1 MTPLMTRVNP
11 VENKNTENKVGMD
24 FSYFLDNDV
33 TLPMHIDDTSSTADE
48 VKKKTTK
55 KRKTSTR
62 KINTDGTEKEE
73 LSMLHSNEPYSK
85 KYEETTEALKA
96 AIVQLDMGLN
106 DMQTDIQQIRSS
118 RTLKRKYDYLSM
130 MQGNM
135 GQFINNKISALREIN
150 NSITR
155 CNDFELKRMKELK
168 LTENAK
174 DDDKA
179 IMDMYN
185 AFVSMPVS
193 SGVQLGPPVQDI
205 SKMGRSINTSTGPN
219 GSDPGFANYMSNM
232 SPSEILMMYEN
243 DPDVQQVVMYDETTG
258 AKWFEVMNTRTG
270 EVIKN
275 ADKHGSIIMD
285 DTVLDL
291 NNNIAKNINIGESYP
306 IVRVG
311 KSVMDT
317 Y

>member
-1 MTPLMTRVNP
+1 MQLMTYVKAETP
-11 VENKNTENKVGMD
+11 KNDNKVSLD
-24 FSYFLDNDV
+24 FSYFSNNEV
-33 TLPMHIDDTSSTADE
+33 TMPNHQIDSTTTDDT
-48 VKKKTTK
+48 KKKTR
-55 KRKTSTR
+55 KRKTSS
-62 KINTDGTEKEE
+62 KINTDGTKNDD
-73 LSMLHSNEPYSK
+73 LDMLQTNEPYSK
-85 KYEETTEALKA
+85 KYEETTEALKG
-96 AIVQLDMGLN
+96 AIVQLDMGLA
-106 DMQTDIQQIRSS
+106 DMQNDIQQIRSS

-168 LTENAK
+168 LSENAK
-174 DDDKA
+174 DDDKT

-193 SGVQLGPPVQDI
+193 SGVQLGPAVQDI
-205 SKMGRSINTSTGPN
+205 STMGRGVNTSGI
-219 GSDPGFANYMSNM
+219 DDGFNNYMQNL
-232 SPSEILMMYEN
+232 SPAETLMMYEN
-243 DPDVQQVVMYDETTG
+243 DPDVQQVVMYDEATG
-258 AKWFEVMNTRTG
+258 AKWFEIMNMRTG
-270 EVIKN
+270 EIIKN
-275 ADKHGSIIMD
+275 ADKHGNIIME

-311 KSVMDT
+311 KSVVDT

>member
-1 MTPLMTRVNP
+1 MQLMTYVKP
-11 VENKNTENKVGMD
+11 EPETPKNDNKVSLD
-24 FSYFLDNDV
+24 FSYFSNNEV
-33 TLPMHIDDTSSTADE
+33 TMPNHQIDSTTTDDT
-48 VKKKTTK
+48 KKKTR
-55 KRKTSTR
+55 KRKTSS
-62 KINTDGTEKEE
+62 KINTDGTKNDD
-73 LSMLHSNEPYSK
+73 LDMLQTNEPYSK
-85 KYEETTEALKA
+85 KYEETTEALKG
-96 AIVQLDMGLN
+96 AIVQLDMGLA
-106 DMQTDIQQIRSS
+106 DMQNDIQQIRSS

-168 LTENAK
+168 LSENAK
-174 DDDKA
+174 DDDKT

-193 SGVQLGPPVQDI
+193 SGVQLGPAVQDI
-205 SKMGRSINTSTGPN
+205 STMGRGVNTSGI
-219 GSDPGFANYMSNM
+219 DDGFNNYMQNL
-232 SPSEILMMYEN
+232 SPAETLMMYEN
-243 DPDVQQVVMYDETTG
+243 DPDVQQVVMYDEATG
-258 AKWFEVMNTRTG
+258 AKWFEIMNTRTG

-275 ADKHGSIIMD
+275 ADKHGNIIME

-311 KSVMDT
+311 KSVVDT

>member
-1 MTPLMTRVNP
+1 MQLMTYVKP
-11 VENKNTENKVGMD
+11 ETPKNDNKVSLD
-24 FSYFLDNDV
+24 FSYFSNNEV
-33 TLPMHIDDTSSTADE
+33 TMPNHQIDSDTTDDT
-48 VKKKTTK
+48 KKKTR
-55 KRKTSTR
+55 KRKTSS
-62 KINTDGTEKEE
+62 KINTDGTKNDD
-73 LSMLHSNEPYSK
+73 LDILQTNEPYSK
-85 KYEETTEALKA
+85 KYEETTEALKG
-96 AIVQLDMGLN
+96 AIVQLDMGLA
-106 DMQTDIQQIRSS
+106 DMQNDIQQIRSS

-168 LTENAK
+168 LSENAK
-174 DDDKA
+174 DDDKT

-193 SGVQLGPPVQDI
+193 SGVQLGPAVQDI
-205 SKMGRSINTSTGPN
+205 STIGRGVNTSGI
-219 GSDPGFANYMSNM
+219 DDGFNSYMQNL
-232 SPSEILMMYEN
+232 SPAETLMMYEN
-243 DPDVQQVVMYDETTG
+243 DPDVQQVVMYDEATG
-258 AKWFEVMNTRTG
+258 AKWFEIMNMRTG
-270 EVIKN
+270 EIIKN
-275 ADKHGSIIMD
+275 ADKHGNIIME

-311 KSVMDT
+311 KSVVDT

>member
-1 MTPLMTRVNP
+1 MKLMTRV
-11 VENKNTENKVGMD
+11 EELKKDDNKVSLD
-24 FSYFLDNDV
+24 FSYFSDNEV
-33 TLPMHIDDTSSTADE
+33 TIPNHQMDDLINQE
-48 VKKKTTK
+48 EPKKKTK
-55 KRKTSTR
+55 KRKTSS
-62 KINTDGTEKEE
+62 KINTDGTNKDD
-73 LSMLHSNEPYSK
+73 LDMLQSNEPYSK
-85 KYEETTEALKA
+85 KYEETTEALKG
-96 AIVQLDMGLN
+96 AIVQLDMGLM
-106 DMQTDIQQIRSS
+106 DMQNDIQQIRAS

-150 NSITR
+150 NTITK

-168 LTENAK
+168 LSENAK
-174 DDDKA
+174 DDDKT

-193 SGVQLGPPVQDI
+193 SGVQLGPAVHDI
-205 SKMGRSINTSTGPN
+205 STVGRGVNTAGV
-219 GSDPGFANYMSNM
+219 DDGFNNYMQNM
-232 SPSEILMMYEN
+232 SPAEVLMMYEN
-243 DPDVQQVVMYDETTG
+243 DPDVQQVVMYDEATG
-258 AKWFEVMNTRTG
+258 ARWFEIMNTRTG

-275 ADKHGSIIMD
+275 ADKHGNIIME

-311 KSVMDT
+311 KSVVDT

>member
-1 MTPLMTRVNP
+1 MQLMTRVVKEEPKPKDDNS
-11 VENKNTENKVGMD
+11 KVSLD
-24 FSYFLDNDV
+24 FSYFSGNNITIPTHGDPIED
-33 TLPMHIDDTSSTADE
+33 
-48 VKKKTTK
+48 VKKKPR
-55 KRKTSTR
+55 KRKTTS
-62 KINTDGTEKEE
+62 KINTDGVNKDSDDP
-73 LSMLHSNEPYSK
+73 LQSNEPYSK
-85 KYEETTEALKA
+85 KYEETTEALKG
-96 AIVQLDMGLN
+96 AIVQLDMGLA
-106 DMQTDIQQIRSS
+106 DMQSDIQQIRSS

-150 NSITR
+150 NTITK

-168 LTENAK
+168 LAENNK
-174 DDDKA
+174 DDDKT

-193 SGVQLGPPVQDI
+193 SGVQLGPAVQDI
-205 SKMGRSINTSTGPN
+205 SRSGRSINTSGA
-219 GSDPGFANYMSNM
+219 GGMDEGFNNYMQSM
-232 SPSEILMMYEN
+232 SPAEVLMMYEN
-243 DPDVQQVVMYDETTG
+243 DPDVQQVVMYDESTG
-258 AKWFEVMNTRTG
+258 AKWFEVMNMRTG

-275 ADKHGSIIMD
+275 ADKHGNIIME

-311 KSVMDT
+311 KSVLDT

>member
-1 MTPLMTRVNP
+1 MQLMTRV
-11 VENKNTENKVGMD
+11 EKETTTEKKDSNKVGLD
-24 FSYFLDNDV
+24 FSYFSNNEV
-33 TLPMHIDDTSSTADE
+33 TIPNHSSDMVVE
-48 VKKKTTK
+48 EPKKKPR
-55 KRKTSTR
+55 KRKTTS
-62 KINTDGTEKEE
+62 KINTDGTNNSSASDE
-73 LSMLHSNEPYSK
+73 NEPYSK
-85 KYEETTEALKA
+85 KYEETTEALKG
-96 AIVQLDMGLN
+96 AIVQLDMGLA
-106 DMQTDIQQIRSS
+106 DMQNDIQQIRSS

-150 NSITR
+150 NTITK

-168 LTENAK
+168 LAEAGK
-174 DDDKA
+174 DDDKT

-193 SGVQLGPPVQDI
+193 SGVQLGPAVQDI
-205 SKMGRSINTSTGPN
+205 SRAGMINTAGGN
-219 GSDPGFANYMSNM
+219 DDIGFSNYMQNM
-232 SPSEILMMYEN
+232 SPAEVLMMYEN
-243 DPDVQQVVMYDETTG
+243 DPDVQQVVMYDESTG

-275 ADKHGSIIMD
+275 ADKHGNIIME

-311 KSVMDT
+311 KSVLDT

>member
-1 MTPLMTRVNP
+1 MQLMTYVKP
-11 VENKNTENKVGMD
+11 ETPKNDNKVSLD
-24 FSYFLDNDV
+24 FSYFSNNEV
-33 TLPMHIDDTSSTADE
+33 TMPNHQIDSDTTDDT
-48 VKKKTTK
+48 KKKTR
-55 KRKTSTR
+55 KRKTSS
-62 KINTDGTEKEE
+62 KINTDGTKNDD
-73 LSMLHSNEPYSK
+73 LDILQTNEPYSK
-85 KYEETTEALKA
+85 KYEETTEALKG
-96 AIVQLDMGLN
+96 AIVQLDMGLA
-106 DMQTDIQQIRSS
+106 DMQNDIQQIRSS

-168 LTENAK
+168 LSENAK
-174 DDDKA
+174 DDDKT

-193 SGVQLGPPVQDI
+193 SGVQLGPAVQDI
-205 SKMGRSINTSTGPN
+205 STIGRGVNTSGI
-219 GSDPGFANYMSNM
+219 DDGFNSYMQNL
-232 SPSEILMMYEN
+232 SPAETLMMYEN
-243 DPDVQQVVMYDETTG
+243 DPDVQQVVMYDEATG
-258 AKWFEVMNTRTG
+258 AKWFEIMNMRTG
-270 EVIKN
+270 DIIKN
-275 ADKHGSIIMD
+275 ADKHGNIIME

-311 KSVMDT
+311 KSVVDT